1 MHVAAGFQPAF
12 KFKQRIVLVFER
24 YKKERPSDGRL
35 LGEKNPKNNPFNV
48 NGVETT
54 EERPMKYDK
63 YIGMDVH
70 QAMTV
75 VVVLDSDGKVVLETM
90 VATEAAAIVRLM
102 QGLSGPLRVTFE
114 EGTQAAWLYEV
125 VRAYVTEVIV
135 CDPRRNKL
143 LEEGSKGDKVDARK
157 LAELLRAG
165 LLRSVYHGHE
175 ETRKLKELVRGY
187 ETLSI
192 DTQRT
197 MARIKA
203 IYRGRGIPTPGRG
216 VYQCQQREQ
225 WLALL
230 TEPGIRERAMWLYEE
245 LDQLQPL
252 RRKAKQAMLEES
264 RRHRA
269 VNLLRTIPQL
279 GPIRSALIVA
289 TVDTPHRFRTKR
301 QFWCY
306 VGLAVV
312 THMSSEYEMQAG
324 RVVRRRKPIATRG
337 LNANCNRRLKE
348 VFISAATG
356 ASRHESYKPIVE
368 RLQENGM
375 RHEMA
380 RLTLARK
387 IAAVALIVWK
397 KGVKFDPKKLNSTT

>member
-1 MHVAAGFQPAF
+1 
-12 KFKQRIVLVFER
+12 
-24 YKKERPSDGRL
+24 
-35 LGEKNPKNNPFNV
+35 
-48 NGVETT
+48 
-54 EERPMKYDK
+54 
-63 YIGMDVH
+63 
-70 QAMTV
+70 
-75 VVVLDSDGKVVLETM
+75 
-90 VATEAAAIVRLM
+90 
-102 QGLSGPLRVTFE
+102 LSGPLRVTFE

-125 VRAYVTEVIV
+125 IRTYVTEVIV

-143 LEEGSKGDKVDARK
+143 LQEGSKADKVDARK

-175 ETRKLKELVRGY
+175 GTRQLKELVRGY
-187 ETLSI
+187 ETLSM

-203 IYRGRGIPTPGRG
+203 IYRGRGIAAPGRG
-216 VYQCQQREQ
+216 VYQGKQRER
-225 WLALL
+225 WLGLL
-230 TEPGIRERAMWLYEE
+230 TESGIRQRAMWLYEQ
-245 LDQLQPL
+245 LDQMQLL
-252 RRKAKQAMLEES
+252 RRKAKQAMLVES
-264 RRHRA
+264 GRHRA
-269 VNLLRTIPQL
+269 VSLLRTIPQL

-312 THMSSEYEMQAG
+312 THMSSEYEMNAG

-356 ASRHESYKPIVE
+356 ASRHESYQALLEK
-368 RLQENGM
+368 LKQNGM
-375 RHEMA
+375 RTEMA

-397 KGVKFDPKKLNSTT
+397 KGVAFDPKRLNCTT

>member
-1 MHVAAGFQPAF
+1 M
-12 KFKQRIVLVFER
+12 I
-24 YKKERPSDGRL
+24 
-35 LGEKNPKNNPFNV
+35 
-48 NGVETT
+48 
-54 EERPMKYDK
+54 
-63 YIGMDVH
+63 
-70 QAMTV
+70 
-75 VVVLDSDGKVVLETM
+75 LETM
-90 VATEAAAIVRLM
+90 VATEASAVIRIV
-102 QGLSGPLRVTFE
+102 QSLSGPVRVTFE

-125 VRAYVTEVIV
+125 IRHFVTEVIV

-143 LEEGSKGDKVDARK
+143 LEDGSKADKVDARK

-175 ETRKLKELVRGY
+175 ATRRLKELVRGY

-203 IYRGRGIPTPGRG
+203 IYRGRGIPTAGRG
-216 VYQCQQREQ
+216 VYQYQQRER
-225 WLALL
+225 WVELL
-230 TEPGIRERAMWLYEE
+230 TEPGARQRARWMYEQ

-252 RRKAKQAMLEES
+252 RRKVKQAMLAES
-264 RRHRA
+264 REHRG
-269 VNLLRTIPQL
+269 VSLLRTIPQL

-301 QFWCY
+301 QFWSY

-312 THMSSEYEMQAG
+312 THMSSEYEMNAG

-337 LNANCNRRLKE
+337 LNQNCNRRLKE
-348 VFISAATG
+348 VFVSAATG
-356 ASRHESYKPIVE
+356 ASRQEPYKTFLE
-368 RLQENGM
+368 RLKHNGM
-375 RHEMA
+375 RTEMA

-387 IAAVALIVWK
+387 IAAVALTVWK
-397 KGVKFDPKKLNSTT
+397 KGVAFDPKKLNCTT